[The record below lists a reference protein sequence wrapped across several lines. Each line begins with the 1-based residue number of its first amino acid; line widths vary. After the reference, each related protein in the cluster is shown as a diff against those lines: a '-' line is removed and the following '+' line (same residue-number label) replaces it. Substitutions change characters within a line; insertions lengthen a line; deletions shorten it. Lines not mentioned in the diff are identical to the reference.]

1 MLVKTFE
8 KRLADA
14 GLSLEMTD
22 AARELVARE
31 GYEPAYGARPLRRAL
46 QRLVENPL
54 ARQILAGDF
63 LPGDRVRIDA
73 RDGQIVFEKA
83 ALESEPVAPG
93 ETAEPV
99 ATA

>member
-63 LPGDRVRIDA
+63 LPGDQVRIDA
-73 RDGQIVFEKA
+73 RDGQIVFEKGA
-83 ALESEPVAPG
+83 ESDPVAPG